1 MVRRIRRRNHSAS
14 EKEEGMAETY
24 KGNAYCMKC
33 KEKRPIEGTV
43 SVNDKGRRTAKG
55 TCPQCGTKVN
65 IFLPKA

>member
-1 MVRRIRRRNHSAS
+1 
-14 EKEEGMAETY
+14 MAETY